1 MRFLK
6 RGIWAGRM
14 IRMQGIEKI
23 QKVCLCPA
31 WVKHTPLVGK
41 EASQAA
47 ERWRYQVETK
57 SHQVNELQKAWLE
70 NKEKKSREE
79 EN

>member
-6 RGIWAGRM
+6 RGIWAGR
-14 IRMQGIEKI
+14 IQGIEKI

-57 SHQVNELQKAWLE
+57 SHQVNELQKASLE